1 MPRFEVAETHHC
13 DGLAIFC
20 RAKKP
25 QFWSF
30 DRHVIGVAHVDRRRM
45 IAGIE
50 VDHGLLGQ
58 RFDVPFFIR
67 RHQVSFTAI
76 TSLESTWAW
85 LAS

>member
-1 MPRFEVAETHHC
+1 
-13 DGLAIFC
+13 
-20 RAKKP
+20 
-25 QFWSF
+25 
-30 DRHVIGVAHVDRRRM
+30 M